1 MSLYPAIVE
10 LLNAGY
16 SDKAISRQLHIN
28 QRRAKAVREELGLP
42 THKPGMAPSS
52 AEDLFWRRAV
62 HTDDGHLLWP
72 GSARTIRTG
81 HQGARRSVAQIAF
94 RIRHGRDPIG
104 KAIAGCGTTGC
115 IHPAHV
121 EDQPMRD
128 QLSDQ
133 YRAIFGELAI

>member
-1 MSLYPAIVE
+1 MSLYPAIVG
-10 LLNAGY
+10 LLQAGH
-16 SDKAISRQLHIN
+16 SNKAIGRQLQIN
-28 QRRAKAVREELGLP
+28 QRRVQAVREELGLP

-72 GSARTIRTG
+72 GTSGRVHGGPDGTRPYVT
-81 HQGARRSVAQIAF
+81 HVAF

-104 KAIAGCGTTGC
+104 KAIAGCDTTGC

-128 QLSDQ
+128 Q
-133 YRAIFGELAI
+133 YRAIFGEVTA